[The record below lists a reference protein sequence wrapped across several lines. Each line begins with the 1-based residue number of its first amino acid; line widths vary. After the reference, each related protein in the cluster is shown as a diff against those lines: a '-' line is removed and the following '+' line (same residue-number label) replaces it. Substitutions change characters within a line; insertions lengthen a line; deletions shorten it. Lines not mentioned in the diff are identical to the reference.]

1 MTKPRTGIPGVRGL
15 SGVVNESAWGTATAD
30 KRYGP
35 SKYANGAPNPED
47 ACYPQ
52 KLGDRNNLRDYSLYG
67 GRGGNN
73 VPENSWLRGGAPAE
87 SRPGY
92 FRSKR

>member
-1 MTKPRTGIPGVRGL
+1 MTKPRTGIPGVKGL
-15 SGVVNESAWGTATAD
+15 GSVVSQSAYGESKAIE
-30 KRYGP
+30 RYGTP
-35 SKYANGAPNPED
+35 KYLNGAPNPED